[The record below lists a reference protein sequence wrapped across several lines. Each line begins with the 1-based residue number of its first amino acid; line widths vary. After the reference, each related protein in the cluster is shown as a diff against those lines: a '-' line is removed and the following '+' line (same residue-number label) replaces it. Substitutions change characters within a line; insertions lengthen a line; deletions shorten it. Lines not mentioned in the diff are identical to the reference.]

1 MISMPQDAKP
11 LIIPVSLERSIHEM
25 INAQRRTYALPELGL
40 DPALSGV
47 ARYHSSDMTFRGYF
61 SHGTPEGRMPVDRAR
76 IAGYPVRKT
85 VGSAIYEGIGENIAK
100 IPLHESCR
108 EVTSFIEYPGGIRQ
122 VTGRRREYSW
132 YTQQELAAKTVG
144 GWMNSPGHRE
154 NILRRHYQR
163 EGIGVTFAGDFAHIT
178 QNFF

>member
-1 MISMPQDAKP
+1 MPQDAKP